1 MDYLNYINPG
11 IESINPYE
19 PGKSIEEVMEKYN
32 LKEII
37 KLASNEN
44 SLGPSPKVLKVIN
57 NFKDIH
63 LYPDGD
69 GIRLKSKISEIESIN
84 SDQIILGNG
93 SNEILEI
100 ISQTF
105 LSPNTESIFSKHA
118 FVVYKLASKV
128 RGSKFHEVN
137 AHQWGHDLNGFLEKI
152 NDKTRLIFIA
162 NPNNPTGT
170 YLSHENTLEFLNK
183 VPKKVLV
190 VIDLAYFE
198 YVTAA
203 DYIKTHEILDKFP
216 NVIFTKSF
224 SKIHGLSALR
234 IGYGFGNETLIEI
247 MNRVRQPFNVNSVA
261 QKAAIESL
269 SDQEYLKESINQ
281 NTKERLYLYKSLES
295 MSVDYIPS
303 QGNFIC
309 IDTKSSGKEIFES
322 LMKKGVIV
330 RPIDLY
336 EMPTHIRVTIGNR
349 TENNIFLEKF
359 NEVLYKG

>member
-32 LKEII
+32 LKEIV

-234 IGYGFGNETLIEI
+234 IGYGFGNKTLIEI

>member
-32 LKEII
+32 LKEIV

-170 YLSHENTLEFLNK
+170 YLSHENTLEFLNR

>member
-128 RGSKFHEVN
+128 RGSKFHEVD
-137 AHQWGHDLNGFLEKI
+137 ACQWGHDLNGFLKKI

>member
-32 LKEII
+32 LKEIV

-261 QKAAIESL
+261 QNAAIESL

>member
-32 LKEII
+32 LKEIV

-309 IDTKSSGKEIFES
+309 IDTKSSGKEVFES

>member
-69 GIRLKSKISEIESIN
+69 GIKLKSKISEIEGIN

-261 QKAAIESL
+261 QNAAIESL

>member
-1 MDYLNYINPG
+1 MDYLKYINPG

-32 LKEII
+32 LKDIV

-44 SLGPSPKVLKVIN
+44 SLGPSPKVLEVIN
-57 NFKDIH
+57 NFKDVH

-69 GIRLKSKISEIESIN
+69 GLKLKSKISEIENIN

-105 LSPNTESIFSKHA
+105 LSPDTESIFSKHA
-118 FVVYKLASKV
+118 FVVYKLVSKV
-128 RGSKFHEVN
+128 RGSKFHEVD
-137 AHQWGHDLNGFLEKI
+137 ACCWGHDLNRFLEKI
-152 NDKTRLIFIA
+152 NHKTRLIFIA

-170 YLSHENTLEFLNK
+170 YLSHKNILEFLKK

-198 YVTAA
+198 YVTTD
-203 DYIKTHEILDKFP
+203 DYINTHEILDKFP
-216 NVIFTKSF
+216 NVLFTKSF

-234 IGYGFGNETLIEI
+234 IGYGFGNKALIEI

-269 SDQEYLKESINQ
+269 SDQKYLKESINQ
-281 NTKERLYLYKSLES
+281 NTKERQYLCESLKSIGVE
-295 MSVDYIPS
+295 YIPS
-303 QGNFIC
+303 QGNFVC
-309 IDTKSSGKEIFES
+309 IDTKTSGKDVFES
-322 LMKKGVIV
+322 LLKKGVIV

-336 EMPTHIRVTIGNR
+336 EMPTYIRVTIGNR
-349 TENNIFLEKF
+349 TENNIFLEKLREILF
-359 NEVLYKG
+359 

>member
-234 IGYGFGNETLIEI
+234 IGYGFGNKTLIEI

>member
-32 LKEII
+32 LKEIV

-349 TENNIFLEKF
+349 TENNIFLEKL

>member
-32 LKEII
+32 LKEIV

-137 AHQWGHDLNGFLEKI
+137 ACQWGHDLNGFLKKI

-234 IGYGFGNETLIEI
+234 IGYGFGNETLIEL
-247 MNRVRQPFNVNSVA
+247 MNRVRQPFNVNSVS

>member
-32 LKEII
+32 LKEIV
-37 KLASNEN
+37 KLASNEK

-128 RGSKFHEVN
+128 SVSKIHYVN
-137 AHQWGHDLNGFLEKI
+137 AHQWGQYLN
-152 NDKTRLIFIA
+152 
-162 NPNNPTGT
+162 
-170 YLSHENTLEFLNK
+170 
-183 VPKKVLV
+183 
-190 VIDLAYFE
+190 
-198 YVTAA
+198 
-203 DYIKTHEILDKFP
+203 
-216 NVIFTKSF
+216 
-224 SKIHGLSALR
+224 
-234 IGYGFGNETLIEI
+234 
-247 MNRVRQPFNVNSVA
+247 
-261 QKAAIESL
+261 
-269 SDQEYLKESINQ
+269 
-281 NTKERLYLYKSLES
+281 
-295 MSVDYIPS
+295 
-303 QGNFIC
+303 
-309 IDTKSSGKEIFES
+309 
-322 LMKKGVIV
+322 
-330 RPIDLY
+330 
-336 EMPTHIRVTIGNR
+336 
-349 TENNIFLEKF
+349 
-359 NEVLYKG
+359 

>member
-32 LKEII
+32 LKEIV

>member
-170 YLSHENTLEFLNK
+170 YLSHKNTLEFLNK

-234 IGYGFGNETLIEI
+234 IGYGFGNKTLIEI

-261 QKAAIESL
+261 QKAAFESL

>member
-11 IESINPYE
+11 IETINPYE

-84 SDQIILGNG
+84 FDQIILGNG

-137 AHQWGHDLNGFLEKI
+137 ACQWGHNLNGFLEKI

-183 VPKKVLV
+183 VPKRVLV

-198 YVTAA
+198 YVTAS

-234 IGYGFGNETLIEI
+234 IGYGFGNKRLIEI

-281 NTKERLYLYKSLES
+281 NTKERLYLYESLES
-295 MSVDYIPS
+295 MGVDYIPS

-309 IDTKSSGKEIFES
+309 IDTKSSGKDIFES

-359 NEVLYKG
+359 NEVLYKD

>member
-32 LKEII
+32 LKEIV

-137 AHQWGHDLNGFLEKI
+137 ACQWGHDLNGFLEKI
-152 NDKTRLIFIA
+152 NDKTRIIFIA

-170 YLSHENTLEFLNK
+170 YLSHKNTLEFLNK

-309 IDTKSSGKEIFES
+309 IDTKSSGKEVFES

>member
-32 LKEII
+32 LKEIV

-261 QKAAIESL
+261 QNAAIESL

-281 NTKERLYLYKSLES
+281 NTKERLYLYKSLER

-309 IDTKSSGKEIFES
+309 IDTKSSGKEVFES

>member
-32 LKEII
+32 LKEIV

-234 IGYGFGNETLIEI
+234 IGYGFGNKTLIEI

-261 QKAAIESL
+261 QKAAFESL

-349 TENNIFLEKF
+349 TENNIFLEKL

>member
-32 LKEII
+32 LKEIV

-203 DYIKTHEILDKFP
+203 DYIKTHEILDKFS

>member
-234 IGYGFGNETLIEI
+234 IGYGFGNKTLIEI

-261 QKAAIESL
+261 QKAAFESL

-349 TENNIFLEKF
+349 TENNIFLEKL